1 MKLNPSFIILATFL
15 AFATGCSWLE
25 DDPDRFITEEQAL
38 QTPEDIQAFLN
49 SCYDVLANLYDGDVQ
64 LINELR
70 GDNLAEPNSNNDLK
84 AVYNRETIRWNTYI
98 GGINSDFYYPIG
110 RANLLLQRIDDFP
123 GLNNEDRTRMKGEA
137 LFIRALSFFGAVKMF
152 AQPYGYTPDNS
163 HLGIPIPTGVDP
175 ATGDVVSIL
184 NPAPRS
190 SVAEVYNQIESDLE
204 VAMGLLPDE
213 NGPYASAASAKAL
226 LAQVKFLQLEW
237 EAAAQ
242 LITEIVNQGIFE
254 LEQPVTDSAFMR
266 LRLPLQGIGSET
278 IFGTYSSLAFNDDR
292 TSRFRQFWTPAANPE
307 LTVDPTYLSWFNT
320 NGGSDGDKRSLWL
333 EPISGGKIQLQRFT
347 EHYFFQVP
355 IIHLTQMLLIRA
367 ECWGELNSN
376 LDLAIAD
383 INAIRNRAGSP
394 QFLSENSGAET
405 VINAARAEYRKET
418 LGMGLWVE
426 QLQRR
431 GTMGEDI
438 VIRDAP
444 WDCDGMAL
452 QFSASEGNV
461 EGFVFNPVGGC
472 Q

>member
-1 MKLNPSFIILATFL
+1 
-15 AFATGCSWLE
+15 
-25 DDPDRFITEEQAL
+25 
-38 QTPEDIQAFLN
+38 
-49 SCYDVLANLYDGDVQ
+49 
-64 LINELR
+64 
-70 GDNLAEPNSNNDLK
+70 
-84 AVYNRETIRWNTYI
+84 
-98 GGINSDFYYPIG
+98 
-110 RANLLLQRIDDFP
+110 
-123 GLNNEDRTRMKGEA
+123 
-137 LFIRALSFFGAVKMF
+137 
-152 AQPYGYTPDNS
+152 
-163 HLGIPIPTGVDP
+163 
-175 ATGDVVSIL
+175 
-184 NPAPRS
+184 
-190 SVAEVYNQIESDLE
+190 
-204 VAMGLLPDE
+204 
-213 NGPYASAASAKAL
+213 
-226 LAQVKFLQLEW
+226 
-237 EAAAQ
+237 
-242 LITEIVNQGIFE
+242 
-254 LEQPVTDSAFMR
+254 MR

-333 EPISGGKIQLQRFT
+333 EPISGGRIQLQRFT

-394 QFLSENSGAET
+394 QFLPENSNAET
-405 VINAARAEYRKET
+405 VIDAARAEYRKET